1 MDPSNSAIKIENVW
15 KVFGNTSKEALDAIQ
30 NRKISKTDALEKY
43 NSVIGVSD
51 VSFEVKQG
59 EIFCVMGLSGSGKST
74 LVRHINRLLEPT
86 SGKILINGQDVMT
99 LGREDLQE
107 LRNKKIGMV
116 FQNFALMPHR
126 SVVDNIAMPLE
137 IRGISKN
144 DRLDAANKILD
155 IVELQGW
162 GNKFA
167 HELSGGMQQRV
178 GLARALAADPEFLLM
193 DEPFSALDPLI
204 RRQLQSEF
212 IKLSKQMK
220 KTTVFITHDLDE
232 AVRVGHRIA
241 IMRDGKVIQIGT
253 PEEIV
258 VNPADEYVADFV
270 KGISRLKVVQ
280 AKSIM
285 QSVEAYEKKNGKLWD
300 NPESVRE
307 NELLNKGTQDFKY
320 AFSKKKIDANFT
332 FQHFYDISR
341 LVKNRLTSGL
351 GLSYRLY
358 DIESKKLALG
368 LSALRE
374 KEIHIEGEYKL
385 QNRLSGNLD
394 FMLKLNK
401 NISISTTNNYQ
412 PNIENAGDFR
422 WKTNLDF
429 RIHLSSQFLLS
440 LAATYNYD
448 SVPAENLPESDYQL
462 INSVSYTF

>member
-1 MDPSNSAIKIENVW
+1 MDSSGSAIKIENVW

-30 NRKISKTDALEKY
+30 NQKISKTEALEKY

-51 VSFEVKQG
+51 VSFDVKEG

-86 SGKILINGQDVMT
+86 SGKILINDQDVMKFD
-99 LGREDLQE
+99 RESLQE

-178 GLARALAADPEFLLM
+178 GLARALAADPDFLLM
-193 DEPFSALDPLI
+193 AEPFSALAPLI
-204 RRQLQSEF
+204 RRQLQSDF
-212 IKLSKQMK
+212 IKLSKRMK

-241 IMRDGKVIQIGT
+241 IMRDGKVIQVGT

-258 VNPADEYVADFV
+258 VSPADNYVADFV

-285 QSVEAYEKKNGKLWD
+285 QTVKSFENKNGKLPKD
-300 NPESVRE
+300 LKAVDEHD
-307 NELLNKGTQDFKY
+307 LLSKLIETSASKDKPIIVNDAQNKVVGV
-320 AFSKKKIDANFT
+320 
-332 FQHFYDISR
+332 ISQSD
-341 LVKNRLTSGL
+341 LLKAV
-351 GLSYRLY
+351 
-358 DIESKKLALG
+358 
-368 LSALRE
+368 
-374 KEIHIEGEYKL
+374 IEG
-385 QNRLSGNLD
+385 
-394 FMLKLNK
+394 
-401 NISISTTNNYQ
+401 
-412 PNIENAGDFR
+412 GD
-422 WKTNLDF
+422 
-429 RIHLSSQFLLS
+429 S
-440 LAATYNYD
+440 
-448 SVPAENLPESDYQL
+448 E
-462 INSVSYTF
+462 

>member
-1 MDPSNSAIKIENVW
+1 METAIQIQNVW
-15 KVFGNTSKEALDAIQ
+15 KIFGNNSKEALDAIQ
-30 NRKISKTDALEKY
+30 NKNISKQEALEKY

-51 VSFEVKQG
+51 VSFDVNKG

-86 SGKILINGQDVMT
+86 SGKILINNQDVMQF
-99 LGREDLQE
+99 DKDSLQE

-126 SVVDNIAMPLE
+126 SVLDNIAMPLE
-137 IRGISKN
+137 IRGVSKN
-144 DRLDAANKILD
+144 DRLDEANKILN

-162 GNKFA
+162 GNKYA

-212 IKLSKQMK
+212 IKLSKKMK

-241 IMRDGKVIQIGT
+241 IMRDGMVVQIGT

-280 AKSIM
+280 AKTIMKSIK
-285 QSVEAYEKKNGKLWD
+285 EYENKFGKLD
-300 NPESVRE
+300 NNNELVNE
-307 NELLNKGTQDFKY
+307 NEVL
-320 AFSKKKIDANFT
+320 SKLIE
-332 FQHFYDISR
+332 IS
-341 LVKNRLTSGL
+341 VTKDKPIIVT
-351 GLSYRLY
+351 
-358 DIESKKLALG
+358 
-368 LSALRE
+368 
-374 KEIHIEGEYKL
+374 
-385 QNRLSGNLD
+385 
-394 FMLKLNK
+394 NK
-401 NISISTTNNYQ
+401 NNEKIGFISQSDILKAVVEGN
-412 PNIENAGDFR
+412 EN
-422 WKTNLDF
+422 
-429 RIHLSSQFLLS
+429 
-440 LAATYNYD
+440 
-448 SVPAENLPESDYQL
+448 E
-462 INSVSYTF
+462 

>member
-1 MDPSNSAIKIENVW
+1 MDSLSSAIKIENVW
-15 KVFGNTSKEALDAIQ
+15 KVFGNTSKDALDAIQ
-30 NRKISKTDALEKY
+30 NQGISKTEALEKY

-51 VSFEVKQG
+51 VSFDVKQG

-86 SGKILINGQDVMT
+86 SGKILINNKDVMD
-99 LGREDLQE
+99 LDREHLQE

-144 DRLDAANKILD
+144 DRLDAANKILE

-212 IKLSKQMK
+212 IKLSKKMK

-253 PEEIV
+253 PEQIV
-258 VNPADEYVADFV
+258 ISPADEYVADFV

-285 QSVEAYEKKNGKLWD
+285 QTIEDYESRNSKLPD
-300 NPESVRE
+300 DLESVGE
-307 NELLNKGTQDFKY
+307 NELLNKLIEISKSNQKSLIVKDNNQKSIGVITQSDLLK
-320 AFSKKKIDANFT
+320 A
-332 FQHFYDISR
+332 
-341 LVKNRLTSGL
+341 VV
-351 GLSYRLY
+351 
-358 DIESKKLALG
+358 
-368 LSALRE
+368 
-374 KEIHIEGEYKL
+374 EG
-385 QNRLSGNLD
+385 
-394 FMLKLNK
+394 
-401 NISISTTNNYQ
+401 
-412 PNIENAGDFR
+412 
-422 WKTNLDF
+422 
-429 RIHLSSQFLLS
+429 
-440 LAATYNYD
+440 
-448 SVPAENLPESDYQL
+448 SDGE
-462 INSVSYTF
+462 

>member
-1 MDPSNSAIKIENVW
+1 MEAAIQIQNIWKI
-15 KVFGNTSKEALDAIQ
+15 FGNTSKEALDAIQ
-30 NRKISKTDALEKY
+30 NKKISKQEALEKY

-51 VSFEVKQG
+51 VSFDVKTG

-86 SGKILINGQDVMT
+86 SGKILINNQDVMQFNK
-99 LGREDLQE
+99 ESLQD

-126 SVVDNIAMPLE
+126 SVLDNIAMPLE

-144 DRLDAANKILD
+144 DRLDSANKILN

-162 GNKFA
+162 GNKYA

-204 RRQLQSEF
+204 RRQLQTEF

-241 IMRDGKVIQIGT
+241 IMRDGMVVQIGT

-258 VNPADEYVADFV
+258 INPADEYVADFV

-280 AKSIM
+280 AKTIM
-285 QSVEAYEKKNGKLWD
+285 QSIKDYE
-300 NPESVRE
+300 
-307 NELLNKGTQDFKY
+307 
-320 AFSKKKIDANFT
+320 SKFGSLEK
-332 FQHFYDISR
+332 
-341 LVKNRLTSGL
+341 
-351 GLSYRLY
+351 
-358 DIESKKLALG
+358 DIEQVNENDLLSKLIETSISKDKPIIVSNKNSQNIGVITQSDL
-368 LSALRE
+368 LRAVVE
-374 KEIHIEGEYKL
+374 GNEGE
-385 QNRLSGNLD
+385 
-394 FMLKLNK
+394 
-401 NISISTTNNYQ
+401 
-412 PNIENAGDFR
+412 
-422 WKTNLDF
+422 
-429 RIHLSSQFLLS
+429 
-440 LAATYNYD
+440 
-448 SVPAENLPESDYQL
+448 
-462 INSVSYTF
+462 

>member
-1 MDPSNSAIKIENVW
+1 MDSSSSAIKIENVW
-15 KVFGNTSKEALDAIQ
+15 KVFGNTSREAMDAIQ
-30 NRKISKTDALEKY
+30 NQRISKNEALEKY

-86 SGKILINGQDVMT
+86 SGKIFINGQDVMT
-99 LGREDLQE
+99 LDRENLQE

-178 GLARALAADPEFLLM
+178 GLARALAADPDFLLM

-204 RRQLQSEF
+204 RRQLQTEF
-212 IKLSKQMK
+212 IKLSKQMQ

-258 VNPADEYVADFV
+258 VNPADDYVADFV

-285 QSVEAYEKKNGKLWD
+285 QTVGSFESQNGKIQND
-300 NPESVRE
+300 FEIVDE
-307 NELLNKGTQDFKY
+307 HDLLSKLIETSKSKDKPVVVQNNQKQIIGVITQSDLLK
-320 AFSKKKIDANFT
+320 A
-332 FQHFYDISR
+332 
-341 LVKNRLTSGL
+341 V
-351 GLSYRLY
+351 
-358 DIESKKLALG
+358 
-368 LSALRE
+368 
-374 KEIHIEGEYKL
+374 IEG
-385 QNRLSGNLD
+385 
-394 FMLKLNK
+394 
-401 NISISTTNNYQ
+401 
-412 PNIENAGDFR
+412 GDG
-422 WKTNLDF
+422 
-429 RIHLSSQFLLS
+429 
-440 LAATYNYD
+440 
-448 SVPAENLPESDYQL
+448 E
-462 INSVSYTF
+462 

>member
-1 MDPSNSAIKIENVW
+1 MDSSSSAIQIQNVW

-30 NRKISKTDALEKY
+30 NKKISKTEALENY

-51 VSFEVKQG
+51 VSFDVKQG

-86 SGKILINGQDVMT
+86 SGKILINGQDVMG
-99 LGREDLQE
+99 LDRENLQE

-137 IRGISKN
+137 IRGVSKN
-144 DRLDAANKILD
+144 DRLDAANKILE

-204 RRQLQSEF
+204 RRQLQAEF

-258 VNPADEYVADFV
+258 VSPADEYVADFV

-280 AKSIM
+280 AKTIM
-285 QSVEAYEKKNGKLWD
+285 QSIESYESANGKLD
-300 NPESVRE
+300 ENTKSVGE
-307 NELLNKGTQDFKY
+307 NELLSKLIELSKSSEGPLIVKDNNQNNIGVLTQSDLLK
-320 AFSKKKIDANFT
+320 A
-332 FQHFYDISR
+332 
-341 LVKNRLTSGL
+341 V
-351 GLSYRLY
+351 
-358 DIESKKLALG
+358 
-368 LSALRE
+368 
-374 KEIHIEGEYKL
+374 IEG
-385 QNRLSGNLD
+385 
-394 FMLKLNK
+394 
-401 NISISTTNNYQ
+401 
-412 PNIENAGDFR
+412 GDG
-422 WKTNLDF
+422 
-429 RIHLSSQFLLS
+429 
-440 LAATYNYD
+440 
-448 SVPAENLPESDYQL
+448 E
-462 INSVSYTF
+462 

>member
-1 MDPSNSAIKIENVW
+1 METAIQIQNVW
-15 KVFGNTSKEALDAIQ
+15 KIFGNTSKEAFDAIQ
-30 NRKISKTDALEKY
+30 NKKISKQEALEKY

-51 VSFEVKQG
+51 VSFDVKKG

-86 SGKILINGQDVMT
+86 SGKIFINEQDVMQFDK
-99 LGREDLQE
+99 ENLQE

-126 SVVDNIAMPLE
+126 SVLDNIAMPLE
-137 IRGISKN
+137 IRGVSKN
-144 DRLDAANKILD
+144 DRLDAANKILN

-162 GNKFA
+162 GNKYA

-204 RRQLQSEF
+204 RRQLQTEF

-241 IMRDGKVIQIGT
+241 IMRDGAVVQIGT

-280 AKSIM
+280 AKTIMKSIKD
-285 QSVEAYEKKNGKLWD
+285 YESKFGSLD
-300 NPESVRE
+300 NDNEIVNE
-307 NELLNKGTQDFKY
+307 NEVLSKLIETSITKDKPIVVTDKNNQKIGVISQSDLLK
-320 AFSKKKIDANFT
+320 A
-332 FQHFYDISR
+332 
-341 LVKNRLTSGL
+341 VV
-351 GLSYRLY
+351 
-358 DIESKKLALG
+358 
-368 LSALRE
+368 
-374 KEIHIEGEYKL
+374 EG
-385 QNRLSGNLD
+385 N
-394 FMLKLNK
+394 
-401 NISISTTNNYQ
+401 
-412 PNIENAGDFR
+412 EN
-422 WKTNLDF
+422 
-429 RIHLSSQFLLS
+429 
-440 LAATYNYD
+440 
-448 SVPAENLPESDYQL
+448 E
-462 INSVSYTF
+462 

>member
-1 MDPSNSAIKIENVW
+1 MDSAIEIKNVW
-15 KVFGNTSKEALDAIQ
+15 KIFGNNSKEALNAIQ
-30 NRKISKTDALEKY
+30 NENISKQEALEKY

-51 VSFEVKQG
+51 VSFNVKKG

-86 SGKILINGQDVMT
+86 SGQILINNEDVMKF
-99 LGREDLQE
+99 DAKSLQD

-126 SVVDNIAMPLE
+126 SVLDNIAMPLE

-178 GLARALAADPEFLLM
+178 GLARALAADPDVLLM

-204 RRQLQSEF
+204 RRQLQAEF

-232 AVRVGHRIA
+232 AVRVGHKIA

-258 VNPADEYVADFV
+258 MKPADGYVADFV
-270 KGISRLKVVQ
+270 KGISRLKIVQ

-285 QSVEAYEKKNGKLWD
+285 QPVEKFEKEFGSIGKNL
-300 NPESVRE
+300 ESVHE
-307 NELLNKGTQDFKY
+307 NILLNKLIEKSSIKDEP
-320 AFSKKKIDANFT
+320 I
-332 FQHFYDISR
+332 
-341 LVKNRLTSGL
+341 LVINN
-351 GLSYRLY
+351 
-358 DIESKKLALG
+358 E
-368 LSALRE
+368 
-374 KEIHIEGEYKL
+374 
-385 QNRLSGNLD
+385 
-394 FMLKLNK
+394 NK
-401 NISISTTNNYQ
+401 NIGIITQ
-412 PNIENAGDFR
+412 AD
-422 WKTNLDF
+422 
-429 RIHLSSQFLLS
+429 LLK
-440 LAATYNYD
+440 A
-448 SVPAENLPESDYQL
+448 VVEGSDGE
-462 INSVSYTF
+462 

>member
-1 MDPSNSAIKIENVW
+1 MDSSSSAIQIQNVW

-30 NRKISKTDALEKY
+30 NKKISKTEALENY

-51 VSFEVKQG
+51 VSFDVKQG

-86 SGKILINGQDVMT
+86 SGKILINGQDVMAFD
-99 LGREDLQE
+99 RENLQE

-137 IRGISKN
+137 IRGVSKN
-144 DRLDAANKILD
+144 DRLDAANKILE

-204 RRQLQSEF
+204 RRQLQAEF

-258 VNPADEYVADFV
+258 VSPADEYVADFV

-280 AKSIM
+280 AKTIM
-285 QSVEAYEKKNGKLWD
+285 QSIESYESANGKL
-300 NPESVRE
+300 NESSKSVGE
-307 NELLNKGTQDFKY
+307 NELL
-320 AFSKKKIDANFT
+320 SKLIELSK
-332 FQHFYDISR
+332 SSEGPL
-341 LVKNRLTSGL
+341 LVKDNNQNNVGVLTQSDL
-351 GLSYRLY
+351 L
-358 DIESKKLALG
+358 KAV
-368 LSALRE
+368 
-374 KEIHIEGEYKL
+374 IEG
-385 QNRLSGNLD
+385 
-394 FMLKLNK
+394 
-401 NISISTTNNYQ
+401 
-412 PNIENAGDFR
+412 GDG
-422 WKTNLDF
+422 
-429 RIHLSSQFLLS
+429 
-440 LAATYNYD
+440 
-448 SVPAENLPESDYQL
+448 E
-462 INSVSYTF
+462 

>member
-1 MDPSNSAIKIENVW
+1 MDSAIEIKNVW
-15 KVFGNTSKEALDAIQ
+15 KIFGNTSKEALNAIQ
-30 NRKISKTDALEKY
+30 NKHISKQEALEKY

-51 VSFEVKQG
+51 VSFNVKKG

-86 SGKILINGQDVMT
+86 SGQILINNEDVMKF
-99 LGREDLQE
+99 DQKSLQN

-126 SVVDNIAMPLE
+126 SVLDNIAMPLE

-162 GNKFA
+162 GNKYA

-178 GLARALAADPEFLLM
+178 GLARALAADPDVLLM

-204 RRQLQSEF
+204 RRQLQTEF

-258 VNPADEYVADFV
+258 MKPTDNYVADFV
-270 KGISRLKVVQ
+270 KGISRLKIVQ

-285 QSVEAYEKKNGKLWD
+285 QSVEKFEKKFGLITKNL
-300 NPESVRE
+300 ESVNE
-307 NELLNKGTQDFKY
+307 NDLLKQLIEKSSIKNEP
-320 AFSKKKIDANFT
+320 I
-332 FQHFYDISR
+332 
-341 LVKNRLTSGL
+341 LVINN
-351 GLSYRLY
+351 
-358 DIESKKLALG
+358 E
-368 LSALRE
+368 
-374 KEIHIEGEYKL
+374 
-385 QNRLSGNLD
+385 
-394 FMLKLNK
+394 NK
-401 NISISTTNNYQ
+401 NIGVITQ
-412 PNIENAGDFR
+412 AD
-422 WKTNLDF
+422 
-429 RIHLSSQFLLS
+429 LLK
-440 LAATYNYD
+440 A
-448 SVPAENLPESDYQL
+448 VVEGSDGE
-462 INSVSYTF
+462 

>member
-1 MDPSNSAIKIENVW
+1 MNSSGSAIKIENVW
-15 KVFGNTSKEALDAIQ
+15 KVFGNTSNEALDAIQ
-30 NRKISKTDALEKY
+30 NQKISKIEALEKY

-51 VSFEVKQG
+51 VSFEVNQG

-86 SGKILINGQDVMT
+86 SGKILINDQDVMT
-99 LGREDLQE
+99 LNRESLQD

-144 DRLDAANKILD
+144 DRLDTANKILD

-212 IKLSKQMK
+212 IKLSKKMK

-258 VNPADEYVADFV
+258 VSPADEYVADFV

-285 QSVEAYEKKNGKLWD
+285 QSVEAY
-300 NPESVRE
+300 
-307 NELLNKGTQDFKY
+307 
-320 AFSKKKIDANFT
+320 
-332 FQHFYDISR
+332 
-341 LVKNRLTSGL
+341 
-351 GLSYRLY
+351 
-358 DIESKKLALG
+358 
-368 LSALRE
+368 
-374 KEIHIEGEYKL
+374 
-385 QNRLSGNLD
+385 
-394 FMLKLNK
+394 
-401 NISISTTNNYQ
+401 
-412 PNIENAGDFR
+412 
-422 WKTNLDF
+422 
-429 RIHLSSQFLLS
+429 
-440 LAATYNYD
+440 
-448 SVPAENLPESDYQL
+448 
-462 INSVSYTF
+462 

>member
-1 MDPSNSAIKIENVW
+1 MDSSGSAIKIENVW
-15 KVFGNTSKEALDAIQ
+15 KVFGNTSDDALDAIQ
-30 NRKISKTDALEKY
+30 NQKISKTEALEKY
-43 NSVIGVSD
+43 NSVIGVSN
-51 VSFEVKQG
+51 VSFDVKQG

-86 SGKILINGQDVMT
+86 SGKILINNQDVMR
-99 LGREDLQE
+99 LDRKSLQE

-137 IRGISKN
+137 IRGVSKN

-155 IVELQGW
+155 TVELQGW

-178 GLARALAADPEFLLM
+178 GLARALAADPELLLM

-258 VNPADEYVADFV
+258 INPADEYVANFV

-300 NPESVRE
+300 DPESVQE
-307 NELLNKGTQDFKY
+307 NELL
-320 AFSKKKIDANFT
+320 SKLIEKAKSKDKPLI
-332 FQHFYDISR
+332 
-341 LVKNRLTSGL
+341 VKN
-351 GLSYRLY
+351 
-358 DIESKKLALG
+358 SKNQVIGVITQGDLLKAV
-368 LSALRE
+368 
-374 KEIHIEGEYKL
+374 IEG
-385 QNRLSGNLD
+385 
-394 FMLKLNK
+394 
-401 NISISTTNNYQ
+401 
-412 PNIENAGDFR
+412 
-422 WKTNLDF
+422 
-429 RIHLSSQFLLS
+429 
-440 LAATYNYD
+440 
-448 SVPAENLPESDYQL
+448 SDGE
-462 INSVSYTF
+462 